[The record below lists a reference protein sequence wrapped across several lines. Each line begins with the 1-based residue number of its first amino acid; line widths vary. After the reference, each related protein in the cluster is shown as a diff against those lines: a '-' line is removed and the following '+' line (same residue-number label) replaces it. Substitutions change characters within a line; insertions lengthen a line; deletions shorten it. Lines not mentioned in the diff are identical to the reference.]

1 VKRRGFEP
9 SVALANESLIRTGCK
24 DGILPQGG
32 NDGRVT
38 SGRERSRAPPAT
50 ARRAPG
56 GGSSPVS
63 AAISEDFPLSSPDSS
78 PKARQVR
85 GVEGGRITFEI
96 APDRALGIEIAGK
109 MKAWGKGPDRTD
121 EPAGKVS
128 PSDEPTR
135 FQNRVRTDRDL
146 GQIDRLLDL
155 CLRLQVPVDDRLNQA
170 HSSRLGR
177 SVMAHAMTTTVAR

>member
-1 VKRRGFEP
+1 MKRRGFEP

-24 DGILPQGG
+24 DGILPQAG

-38 SGRERSRAPPAT
+38 SGQERSRAPPAT

-128 PSDEPTR
+128 PSDEHTR
-135 FQNRVRTDRDL
+135 FQDRVRTQTVTL
-146 GQIDRLLDL
+146 GKSTVCCIYAFGYRFQWTTDSIKHI
-155 CLRLQVPVDDRLNQA
+155 PVDWA
-170 HSSRLGR
+170 GP
-177 SVMAHAMTTTVAR
+177 